1 MVPSPR
7 VSHSWALIRP
17 PPWFSPVSGSTGH
30 CRCPPDLK
38 RAQAIW
44 LAGVADLPIV
54 AWPSS
59 SPSAVGTFYGSSPA
73 AFPS

>member
-1 MVPSPR
+1 
-7 VSHSWALIRP
+7 
-17 PPWFSPVSGSTGH
+17 VSGSTGH